1 MIDLADFVYS
11 TAGMCKHPDTSRARE
26 YIIGTEV
33 GMIYRLKKAHP
44 DREFYPL
51 SEEAICQNMKKTT
64 LPDVLR
70 ALQTLEPRVSVPEEI
85 AVRARGAIERMLR
98 VKV

>member
-1 MIDLADFVYS
+1 
-11 TAGMCKHPDTSRARE
+11 
-26 YIIGTEV
+26 
-33 GMIYRLKKAHP
+33 MIYRLKKAHP

-70 ALQTLEPRVSVPEEI
+70 ALKTLEPRVSVPEEI

>member
-11 TAGMCKHPDTSRARE
+11 TAGMCKHPDINRARE

-51 SEEAICQNMKKTT
+51 SDEAICQNIETQHQGGQDEKWRDDLIGMCGKTVEGIT
-64 LPDVLR
+64 D
-70 ALQTLEPRVSVPEEI
+70 Q
-85 AVRARGAIERMLR
+85 
-98 VKV
+98 